1 MNDTQNSQ
9 TTTLAEENL
18 TEKNPVTPVSR
29 WKLMLLLVTALVAI
43 SCFTFWYFCLR
54 MPGESYSRANRAN
67 SETALKPT
75 LYENPQAEDTGE
87 KNEEVAVE
95 EQLQSH
101 VVHLAET
108 IGERNLGQYDNLCQA
123 ADYVEGQLTEFGYT
137 TARQTFQVRNLDC
150 FNIEAEIKGK
160 TLSLIHI

>member
-1 MNDTQNSQ
+1 MNGTQDLQ
-9 TTTLAEENL
+9 TTTLA
-18 TEKNPVTPVSR
+18 KNKPVTPVSR
-29 WKLMLLLVTALVAI
+29 WKLMLLLVTAFVAI
-43 SCFTFWYFCLR
+43 PCFAFWYLCLR
-54 MPGESYSRANRAN
+54 MPGESYTRANRTG
-67 SETALKPT
+67 SDIGLKPT
-75 LYENPQAEDTGE
+75 VYENPQEEDANE
-87 KNEEVAVE
+87 KAEEVSVE
-95 EQLQSH
+95 EQLRSH

-137 TARQTFQVRNLDC
+137 TSRQTFQVRNLDC